1 MTAGPRLGQ
10 PSGRR
15 VMLASAGIGWDRQ
28 WLSDID
34 AAFAPKG
41 LVACRVQGGDQA
53 LQCVQQ
59 GGLAAA
65 VFWTERRWG
74 DGLTLLRIV
83 RSIDGQLPCWLVG
96 DDASRWALQEALSL
110 RVTSIL
116 ARRVGPDELT
126 ELLQR
131 RIARADENLGNT
143 FGN

>member
-10 PSGRR
+10 LAGRR
-15 VMLASAGIGWDRQ
+15 VMLASAGVGWDRQ
-28 WLSDID
+28 WLADVD
-34 AAFAPKG
+34 ASFAPAG
-41 LVACRVQGGDQA
+41 MVACRVQGGEEA
-53 LQCVQQ
+53 LQCVQR
-59 GGLAAA
+59 GGLSAA

-83 RSIDGQLPCWLVG
+83 RSIDVDLPCWLVG

-131 RIARADENLGNT
+131 RIARTDESSGND